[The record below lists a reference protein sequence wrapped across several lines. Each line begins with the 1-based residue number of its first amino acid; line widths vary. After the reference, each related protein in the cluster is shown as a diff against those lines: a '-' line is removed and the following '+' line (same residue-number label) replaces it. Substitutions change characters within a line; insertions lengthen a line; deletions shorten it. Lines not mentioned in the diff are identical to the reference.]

1 MGQRPIQEK
10 LSRRGIGGLN
20 NEDSSG
26 GAVMAAIIFW
36 QFPDTT
42 TTVLTPTKRYCMIKG
57 VMCELATVF
66 GYCQISVCVM
76 RRAEQ

>member
-1 MGQRPIQEK
+1 
-10 LSRRGIGGLN
+10 
-20 NEDSSG
+20 
-26 GAVMAAIIFW
+26 MAAIIFG

-42 TTVLTPTKRYCMIKG
+42 TTASTPTKRYCKARG

-76 RRAEQ
+76 RRARNERLLNL